1 MPELRARIRD
11 AGGLAAAPPATAL
24 ALPGG
29 KRKPDN
35 GAGSSKPK
43 KPKSKAL
50 ALPAPELDEEPL
62 LALPAPTPK
71 GKKAPEKPMHSHPI
85 AEITDTCVVCDTYG
99 NPLRGRNPV
108 EIFSKPVLTEGLL
121 EDADD
126 TTTNL
131 AKRPQQVEP
140 GDELTQVIDATAL
153 RAEVLKMLAEDDG
166 DDEELEEEE

>member
-1 MPELRARIRD
+1 
-11 AGGLAAAPPATAL
+11 
-24 ALPGG
+24 
-29 KRKPDN
+29 
-35 GAGSSKPK
+35 
-43 KPKSKAL
+43 
-50 ALPAPELDEEPL
+50 
-62 LALPAPTPK
+62 
-71 GKKAPEKPMHSHPI
+71 MHSHPI

-108 EIFSKPVLTEGLL
+108 EIFSKPVITEGLL

-166 DDEELEEEE
+166 DDEELEEE